1 MKRATIAT
9 IQLRGNAWEAVV
21 FTPYVI
27 RESVADLLA
36 LLRED
41 GQLNGSADVDAFL
54 EPGFLRDV
62 EKETRH

>member
-41 GQLNGSADVDAFL
+41 GQLNGRADVDAFL
-54 EPGFLRDV
+54 DPSFLRDV